1 MKIDKDFTG
10 KLIKGKIAEI
20 IFSEMFRE
28 QGGYSIIPFGYEN
41 ITPEL
46 AHCGKRS
53 SIAEKVKENIRT
65 SPDFVLISKDREDI
79 YLVEVKYRSRIDEKQ
94 LEEIAKKQKERWNP
108 SYIFLATPE
117 GFYYDSC
124 TDIINNKG
132 KIGRLVFIRKELL
145 DKYLEFLNRF
155 ER

>member
-1 MKIDKDFTG
+1 MVIDKDFTG
-10 KLIKGKIAEI
+10 KLIKGRIAEI

-46 AHCGKRS
+46 AYCGKRS
-53 SIAEKVKENIRT
+53 SMAERVKENIRT

-79 YLVEVKYRSRIDEKQ
+79 YLVEVKYRSRIGEKQ
-94 LEEIAKKQKERWNP
+94 LEQMAKRQKERWNP
-108 SYIFLATPE
+108 SYIFLAMPD

-124 TDIINNKG
+124 TNIIKNKG
-132 KIGRLVFIRKELL
+132 KIGKLVFIRKELI
-145 DKYLEFLNRF
+145 DKYLKLLNRF